1 MCSQLLDMK
10 NSYKTLDGDRQR
22 KESNGSPIRKWE
34 DDCKMDLRETG
45 RSELDWDELRQ
56 DRIQWRTFVNAVMNV
71 LVP

>member
-1 MCSQLLDMK
+1 
-10 NSYKTLDGDRQR
+10 
-22 KESNGSPIRKWE
+22 
-34 DDCKMDLRETG
+34 MDLRETG